1 MQDQPGGDQLEKE
14 RLALEAE
21 RAALEAERAALRAAR
36 AAADTGAGGQ
46 ADTGISTGR
55 RVGMIVAGFAGG
67 LLWGFFFGLLVGS
80 ILSWLSGGLLVLIFF
95 LIVAIRPSLTPE
107 ERWANTAGL
116 VMTALGVAVGGLL
129 GGMLIAYWVASLE
142 YY

>member
-1 MQDQPGGDQLEKE
+1 MQDQPEGDQMEKE

-36 AAADTGAGGQ
+36 AAADAGAGGQ
-46 ADTGISTGR
+46 ADTGIGTGR
-55 RVGMIVAGFAGG
+55 LIVMIVAGLAGG
-67 LLWGFFFGLLVGS
+67 LLWGFVFGLLAGS
-80 ILSWLSGGLLVLIFF
+80 ILSWLGGGLIVLIFF
-95 LIVAIRPSLTPE
+95 LITAIRPSLTPE

-116 VMTALGVAVGGLL
+116 VMMALGVAVGGLL
-129 GGMLIAYWVASLE
+129 GGMLIVYWVASLE